1 MSRQNVRYSE
11 AFKLQVVSDMES
23 GKFAN
28 QSEAQRAYGI
38 TGATTISSWLQ
49 KYGKEHLLPRTI
61 RVETKDDRDQVE
73 ELKKKVRELEKAL
86 AKMTVKSVINEAYF
100 EIACEQS
107 GVADVEAMKKKVVAL
122 QSKRDS

>member
-1 MSRQNVRYSE
+1 MSCRNVRYSE
-11 AFKLQVVSDMES
+11 AFKLQVVSEMES
-23 GKFAN
+23 GRFTSN
-28 QSEAQRAYGI
+28 SEAMRVYGI

-61 RVETKDDRDQVE
+61 RVETKNDRDEVE
-73 ELKKKVRELEKAL
+73 KLKKQVRDLEKAL
-86 AKMTVKSVINEAYF
+86 AKMTVKSVISEAYF